1 MRVRQN
7 DGLSGGEVLLWAT
20 LGVGAGIVAGFT
32 LGEWVG
38 GVDRVRVSRVAR
50 RLRTAPPTRLTIAAS
65 ARAVLV
71 ALRAEPKLAGLSI
84 DALPVARGVVE
95 LRGWVST
102 RAARTAAG
110 RATLA
115 VPGIE
120 SVINSVLVRG
130 EDDQPPPGASR
141 AADQSA

>member
-1 MRVRQN
+1 MPLPWPF
-7 DGLSGGEVLLWAT
+7 GP
-20 LGVGAGIVAGFT
+20 
-32 LGEWVG
+32 
-38 GVDRVRVSRVAR
+38 SR
-50 RLRTAPPTRLTIAAS
+50 
-65 ARAVLV
+65 
-71 ALRAEPKLAGLSI
+71 KLAGLSI

-110 RATLA
+110 RAALA

-120 SVINSVLVRG
+120 SVINSILVHG
-130 EDDQPPPGASR
+130 EDDQPPPGRSQ

>member
-1 MRVRQN
+1 MRQN
-7 DGLSGGEVLLWAT
+7 EGVSGGDVLLWTT
-20 LGVGAGIVAGFT
+20 LGVGAGLLAGFA

-38 GVDRVRVSRVAR
+38 GVNRVRVSRVAR
-50 RLRTAPPTRLTIAAS
+50 RIGEPPPTRLTIAAS

-71 ALRAEPKLAGLSI
+71 ALRAEPKLAGLKI

-95 LRGWVST
+95 LRGWVSP
-102 RAARTAAG
+102 RAARPAAG
-110 RATLA
+110 RAALA

-120 SVINSVLVRG
+120 SVINSILVHG
-130 EDDQPPPGASR
+130 EDDQPPASQTQ